1 MLVLGTASSSSQV
14 ATTWEK
20 VSSSLQWNQVSP
32 QAIWS
37 STVKL

>member
-14 ATTWEK
+14 PTTWEK
-20 VSSSLQWNQVSP
+20 VSPSLQWGQVPSS
-32 QAIWS
+32 ATWS